1 MRNFLGVNNKKMG
14 TPMTK
19 STGRM
24 MACACAGRDLAWPAA
39 AQDFPGGKPIEMTVM
54 FGAGSAA
61 DVTARHLAE
70 GMSKALGVP
79 IMVVNRTGGGGA
91 VGYAHVAQQ
100 KPDGFSIIWN
110 STSIST
116 TYHSGKLDFDYR
128 AFDPVA
134 RVSVETPVLAVR
146 ADAPWR
152 TFKEFLDYAQSA
164 SGQQG
169 AGRQLRRRQ
178 SYPLRR
184 LGVVRCRRRQG
195 HPRAVRGG
203 PGGPEPARQSH
214 RCHGAIAAGFVPQVR
229 SGELRILAVLGSKP
243 EPAFPGVPTAQEL
256 GYTAIHD
263 MWRGIAVPKGTP
275 RPVIAK
281 LEDAIRQTV
290 ASAEFK
296 QAGKEIGFTP
306 AFLPAKEFGELM
318 ESDDRKLA
326 EGMKEL
332 GLKKK

>member
-1 MRNFLGVNNKKMG
+1 MRKA
-14 TPMTK
+14 
-19 STGRM
+19 TGSM
-24 MACACAGRDLAWPAA
+24 LAWTALAALVAWPAA
-39 AQDFPGGKPIEMTVM
+39 AEDFPGGKPIEMTVM

-70 GMSKALGVP
+70 GMSKTLGVP
-79 IMVVNRTGGGGA
+79 ILVVNRTGGGGA

-100 KPDGFSIIWN
+100 NPDGFSIVWN

-116 TYHSGKLDFDYR
+116 TYHSGKLDFDYK

-152 TFKEFLDYAQSA
+152 TFKEFLNYLKAHPDNRVRVGNSGDGSHTHFAASA
-164 SGQQG
+164 LFATAGAKVIHVPFG
-169 AGRQLRRRQ
+169 AGQAVLSLLGNRIDATVQL
-178 SYPLRR
+178 P
-184 LGVVRCRRRQG
+184 
-195 HPRAVRGG
+195 
-203 PGGPEPARQSH
+203 PA
-214 RCHGAIAAGFVPQVR
+214 FVPQVR

-256 GYTAIHD
+256 GYAVIRE